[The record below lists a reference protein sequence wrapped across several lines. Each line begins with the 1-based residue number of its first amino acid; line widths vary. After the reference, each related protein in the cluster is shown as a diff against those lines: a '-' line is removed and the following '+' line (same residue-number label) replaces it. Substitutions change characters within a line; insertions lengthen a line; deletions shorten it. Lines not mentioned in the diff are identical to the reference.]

1 MIDHS
6 ASFELEGFLT
16 PDEIA
21 ARIPSRIRG
30 RKVSAATVR
39 RWQLVGLR
47 GGQVFLRST
56 KIGSIRC
63 STRADLERFFH
74 ELTVADE
81 SDRHEM
87 VEEPDLSPQ
96 KAKRADDRRHELYE
110 KLADERKL

>member
-16 PDEIA
+16 PDQIA
-21 ARIPSRIRG
+21 SRIPSRIRG

-47 GGQVFLRST
+47 NGQVFLNST

-63 STRADLERFFH
+63 
-74 ELTVADE
+74 
-81 SDRHEM
+81 
-87 VEEPDLSPQ
+87 
-96 KAKRADDRRHELYE
+96 
-110 KLADERKL
+110 